1 MNLTRYIRLH
11 IYNLSVLIYFLEE
24 LEMIF
29 IHGHD
34 YVCGFIRKTRIRRI
48 ILYTHSCGSYV
59 KFLSAHTHNWFMI
72 KRGSPLNV
80 LKNRMM
86 QCWRLKGHKM
96 FGGVC
101 TFKLRHF
108 FEMVHSIMMKYNSRM
123 VKFLPS
129 SFSTSFMCF
138 SMLRMLIYVKDFYS
152 QR

>member
-1 MNLTRYIRLH
+1 MLWNEFNLVFIFGYTDTTFL
-11 IYNLSVLIYFLEE
+11 FLEE

-48 ILYTHSCGSYV
+48 ILYTQSYSSYV
-59 KFLSAHTHNWFMI
+59 KFLSAHTHNRFML
-72 KRGSPLNV
+72 KRGSPFNV

-86 QCWRLKGHKM
+86 QCWRLKGHKI
-96 FGGVC
+96 GGVC
-101 TFKLRHF
+101 IRHF
-108 FEMVHSIMMKYNSRM
+108 FKMVHSIMMKYNSRM

-129 SFSTSFMCF
+129 SFSTSFICF
-138 SMLRMLIYVKDFYS
+138 SMLRILIYVKDFYS